1 MDGPAEFVSGSLW
14 DIHGLAFADIQVNA
28 IGLAS
33 WGSVEAGGDNFI
45 VFNNNRAIFAAYAGA
60 SLGYGFRNIQIILR
74 FVHSLVGHMDF
85 RLTFVLDFTQPKY
98 IIIFGLRER

>member
-1 MDGPAEFVSGSLW
+1 MDGPAEFVSGSFW
-14 DIHGLAFADIQVNA
+14 DIHGFAFADIQVNA
-28 IGLAS
+28 IWLAP
-33 WGSVEAGGDNFI
+33 WGPVETGRDNFV
-45 VFNNNRAIFAAYAGA
+45 VFNDNRAIFAAYAGA